1 MNKKSSTD
9 QPLKE
14 SQWQVETGGVSE

>member
-1 MNKKSSTD
+1 MNKKSSAD